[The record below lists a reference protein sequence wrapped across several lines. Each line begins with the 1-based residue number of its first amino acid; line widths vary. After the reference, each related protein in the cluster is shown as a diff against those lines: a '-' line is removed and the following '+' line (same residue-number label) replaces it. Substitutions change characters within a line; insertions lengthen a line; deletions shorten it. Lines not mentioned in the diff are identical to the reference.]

1 MPVHRLVDQPAAAAQ
16 YGAAVAENVPGKA
29 GSRPEVL
36 VIGIVETADLV
47 PNLHE
52 AHVRVEVSQQIVG
65 FLWNRAVLVTQAEV
79 ESEILCGAIVVLE
92 KSGVRPI
99 VQLQRRVSHFDR
111 GFEWKAGKEI
121 FQRARTIRSRICT
134 CDTTEESNA
143 AARISVGRV
152 PHVVVVQFGS
162 DLYRMLARR
171 VGDVVGKLRDGIGSL
186 EFRPFEAAES
196 GEEISA
202 KTDSGQ
208 ASGKRAADSCIET
221 VARGRGVEIARQRW
235 LVQTVVAKPQLIDPA
250 GSGRPDPAA
259 AHNLRAGV
267 DLGSP
272 FLL

>member
-47 PNLHE
+47 
-52 AHVRVEVSQQIVG
+52 AHLYEPDVRVEVSQQIVG
-65 FLWNRAVLVTQAEV
+65 FLWNRAVLVTDSEV
-79 ESEILCGAIVVLE
+79 EGQILCSPVVVLE
-92 KSGVRPI
+92 KSGVCPI

-152 PHVVVVQFGS
+152 PHVVVVHFGS

-171 VGDVVGKLRDGIGSL
+171 VGDVVGKLRDGIRSL
-186 EFRPFEAAES
+186 ELGPFETAEPW
-196 GEEISA
+196 EKIAA
-202 KTDSGQ
+202 KTDPGQ
-208 ASGKRAADSCIET
+208 ASGKRAADSRIET
-221 VARGRGVEIARQRW
+221 VARGRSV
-235 LVQTVVAKPQLIDPA
+235 
-250 GSGRPDPAA
+250 
-259 AHNLRAGV
+259 
-267 DLGSP
+267 
-272 FLL
+272 